1 MANHNSLAFSD
12 HMMFADSWLPYLV
25 VACLIVLRKYN
36 IWVGGLL
43 LIEDQQ
49 NTNNQNEGAYS
60 WFVHFSLQKIWV
72 SFKYYTKEKHLLFI
86 TQKSKHTN
94 LL

>member
-25 VACLIVLRKYN
+25 VACIIVLRKYN

-43 LIEDQQ
+43 LIEEEQ
-49 NTNNQNEGAYS
+49 NTNNQNEGAL
-60 WFVHFSLQKIWV
+60 FLVCAI
-72 SFKYYTKEKHLLFI
+72 FI
-86 TQKSKHTN
+86 TENKSFF
-94 LL
+94 